1 MSTPESRLPV
11 AERLAALADALHVG
25 DDALA
30 GALLETLHPAEIA
43 GFIESLPGEDRQ
55 GLWDALPQG
64 RQSEVLAELS
74 AGVRARFVADLALD
88 DLLAITEQLDP
99 DDVADL
105 VGALP
110 DARVEELLGA
120 LDSHDRARLEQMLA
134 YPEDTAGGLMT
145 PEAVTVR
152 PDITV
157 EVVLR
162 YLRRRAA
169 MPDATDKLIV
179 VDRRDR
185 FLGEVALTDLL
196 TTRAD
201 RTIAEIMRRDTTA
214 LAASTPAA
222 EVAQLFTRRDLISAP
237 VVDAGGRFLGRITI
251 DDVVDVLRAQA
262 DESFLGMAGVR
273 SDEDLFAPVLRSVRQ
288 RAVWLG
294 VNLITALLA
303 AAVIRS
309 FSGTIEKMVA
319 LAALMPIVASMGG
332 NAGMQA
338 MTLTVR
344 GIALGQVG
352 GGNVRAL
359 LAKEL
364 LVGLL
369 NGLLWAA
376 VVAAVAFL
384 WFRNPLISAAIFGAM
399 VITLS
404 SAALAGVMIPVTL
417 KRMNIDPAIAGSIV
431 VTVITDAI
439 GFFAFLGLGTVLL
452 LK

>member
-11 AERLAALADALHVG
+11 AERLAALADALHAG

-43 GFIESLPGEDRQ
+43 GFIESLPSEDRQ
-55 GLWDALPQG
+55 GLWDALPRS

-110 DARVEELLGA
+110 EARVEELLGA

-169 MPDATDKLIV
+169 MPEATDKLIV

-196 TTRAD
+196 TARAD

-214 LAASTPAA
+214 LTASTPAA

-237 VVDAGGRFLGRITI
+237 VVDASGRFLGRITI

-294 VNLITALLA
+294 VNLVTALLA

-332 NAGMQA
+332 NAGNQ
-338 MTLTVR
+338 TVALMIR
-344 GIALGQVG
+344 ALALGQISRRNALRLLRREVQVG
-352 GGNVRAL
+352 ALNSLFWGGAV
-359 LAKEL
+359 
-364 LVGLL
+364 
-369 NGLLWAA
+369 A
-376 VVAAVAFL
+376 VVAGVWFGHFALGLVVGLAMMINLLTAAAAGFLIPVALRNLGVDPAVASTVFL
-384 WFRNPLISAAIFGAM
+384 TTA
-399 VITLS
+399 
-404 SAALAGVMIPVTL
+404 
-417 KRMNIDPAIAGSIV
+417 
-431 VTVITDAI
+431 TDVI
-439 GFFAFLGLGTVLL
+439 GFLAFLGLAAAFLV
-452 LK
+452 